1 MDKVEKMNYTIELA
15 NEQGEIIIT
24 NEVIGVIASLAAME
38 VDGVASMAGDATKD
52 LISKISK
59 RALSKGVKVDI
70 AEDEVTLVVALTIKY
85 GYNVMEVSKKVQDRV
100 KSAVENMTGLRA
112 TNINVRV
119 AGIAVEEA

>member
-1 MDKVEKMNYTIELA
+1 MDKVEKTNYTIELA

-59 RALSKGVKVDI
+59 KALSKGVKVDI
-70 AEDEVTLVVALTIKY
+70 AEDEVTIVVALIIKY
-85 GYNVMEVSKKVQDRV
+85 GYNVMDVSKKVQEKV
-100 KSAVENMTGLRA
+100 KASVENMTGLQA
-112 TNINVRV
+112 SNVNVRV
-119 AGIAVEEA
+119 AGIDVQEA